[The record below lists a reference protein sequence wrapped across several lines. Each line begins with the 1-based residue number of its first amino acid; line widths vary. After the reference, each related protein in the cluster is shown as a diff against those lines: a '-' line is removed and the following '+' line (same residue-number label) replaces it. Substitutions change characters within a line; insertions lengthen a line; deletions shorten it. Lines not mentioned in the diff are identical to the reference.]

1 MEVFKKVVASAHANT
16 YSYTVCD
23 CSCYATQWSCSPLYG
38 YEQFIQFLEATKDF
52 KVDGQQL
59 RVWLG
64 LYPPSE
70 ASPFHNG
77 THVCQPPPDSPLTPF
92 NETAL
97 WAGENYTSYVRWG
110 DLAGRLGALYPH
122 LVALDIDDFSSN
134 VVTGCVP
141 PP

>member
-1 MEVFKKVVASAHANT
+1 MRGVSLHRWLPSLAFAN
-16 YSYTVCD
+16 SLPLFPP
-23 CSCYATQWSCSPLYG
+23 SLLSPRR
-38 YEQFIQFLEATKDF
+38 QFLEATKDF
-52 KVDGQQL
+52 KIDGTQL

-64 LYPPSE
+64 LFPPSE

-77 THVCQPPPDSPLTPF
+77 TLMCQPPPDSPLTPF

-97 WAGENYTSYVRWG
+97 WAGDNYTNYTRWG

-134 VVTGCVP
+134 VVTG
-141 PP
+141 